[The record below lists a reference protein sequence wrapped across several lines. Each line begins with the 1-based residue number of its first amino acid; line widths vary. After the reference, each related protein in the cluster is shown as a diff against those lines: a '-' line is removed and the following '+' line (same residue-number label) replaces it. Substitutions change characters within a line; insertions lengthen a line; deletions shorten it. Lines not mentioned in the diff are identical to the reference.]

1 MNRTEKQRRSR
12 TASTKRKAPR
22 RKTMAELNAWMKA
35 NYDGLLEKA
44 KRNCIELTGKPA
56 FGGTR
61 ARKSA

>member
-1 MNRTEKQRRSR
+1 MNRTDKSRSLAKRKRSR
-12 TASTKRKAPR
+12 G
-22 RKTMAELNAWMKA
+22 KTVAELNSWMKA

-44 KRNCIELTGKPA
+44 KRNCIELTGKPT